1 MNPKLYEL
9 MIQAGY
15 SAPNLA
21 PRNIRFTKLL
31 LTYLLEMAP
40 RNSRIAEEILD
51 LLDPKPQ

>member
-1 MNPKLYEL
+1 MNSKLYEL